1 MLISLW
7 IRVELYLINVLC
19 NYASIINILPYFANT
34 VSAWQLCQCFD
45 FDCIYTVCDNER
57 VVFSF
62 TNETTQMIY
71 SSMTHYIYNSLL
83 ISLNKIKYMLNSTLN
98 CTSSKKFP

>member
-57 VVFSF
+57 VVFF
-62 TNETTQMIY
+62 IY
-71 SSMTHYIYNSLL
+71 KWNYANYLF
-83 ISLNKIKYMLNSTLN
+83 LNDTLYL
-98 CTSSKKFP
+98 